1 MGASRGEGASRR
13 ARRLWSVAVVPAA
26 IVALVV
32 AGCGSSS
39 DSGGSG
45 GGSGGGNSSKPVTI
59 GASLPLSGDL
69 AQPGKSARQGY
80 EIWQDMVNASG
91 GLLGRKVKLDI
102 VDDASSQKT
111 VVSDYTRLISQDHV
125 DLLLGT
131 FSSLLNFPASA
142 VAEKNRMVYVEPAG
156 GAPQMFTRGFKYLFF
171 AQPAVST
178 HQADLFSQWVK
189 GLPAG
194 QRPQTAAYIS
204 QDDPFAK
211 PVVQAVQQQ
220 LSAGGIKTV
229 YGLKLYPP
237 DQTSFDAVVN
247 GIKASNADMVVQG
260 AVFDDAVSTIRQM
273 KQVGY
278 QPKILF
284 QTSAPSEGDQF
295 AKGIGV
301 ANTEGIFYAVSWSPK
316 ADTPQNKAFV
326 AEYARRFGGTPP
338 EDAADAF
345 GTAQVLQAAVKATK
359 SFDQD
364 KLRDWLHSNSVNTVE
379 GELKWDQTGAP
390 QGQFLVAQWQGGKT
404 EIVLPKNLA
413 TSDKI
418 VNPKPPWK

>member
-1 MGASRGEGASRR
+1 MRMSRR
-13 ARRLWSVAVVPAA
+13 AGSWRAVLAGAA
-26 IVALVV
+26 LAVLV

-39 DSGGSG
+39 SGGASG
-45 GGSGGGNSSKPVTI
+45 GGKSSKPVTI

-69 AQPGKSARQGY
+69 AQPGKSAQQGY
-80 EIWQDMVNASG
+80 QIWRDMVNAKG

-156 GAPQMFTRGFKYLFF
+156 GAPTMFTRGFKYLFF
-171 AQPAVST
+171 AQPAVSV

-189 GLPAG
+189 SLPAG
-194 QRPQTAAYIS
+194 QRPKTAAYIS

-211 PVVQAVQQQ
+211 PVVQAVQKQ
-220 LSAGGIKTV
+220 LEAGGIKTV
-229 YGLKLYPP
+229 YGMKLYPA

-247 GIKASNADMVVQG
+247 GIKASNADVVVQG
-260 AVFDDAVSTIRQM
+260 AVFDDAVNTIRQM

-295 AKGIGV
+295 AKGVGT
-301 ANTEGIFYAVSWSPK
+301 ANTEGIFYAVSWSPQ

-326 AEYARRFGGTPP
+326 AEYERRFGGTPP

-345 GTAQVLQAAVKATK
+345 GTAQVLQAAVTATK

-364 KLRDWLHSNSVNTVE
+364 KIRDWLHSHTVDTVE
-379 GELKWDQTGAP
+379 GPLKWDQTGAP

-404 EIVLPKNLA
+404 DIVLPKNLA

-418 VNPKPPWK
+418 VDPKPPWK

>member
-1 MGASRGEGASRR
+1 MRMSPMGGSWRAALVGAVL
-13 ARRLWSVAVVPAA
+13 A
-26 IVALVV
+26 ALVV
-32 AGCGSSS
+32 GCGGSN
-39 DSGGSG
+39 SGGASG
-45 GGSGGGNSSKPVTI
+45 GGGKSSKPVTI

-69 AQPGKSARQGY
+69 AQPGKSAQQGY
-80 EIWQDMVNASG
+80 EIWRDMLNAKG

-156 GAPQMFTRGFKYLFF
+156 GAPTMFTRGFKYLFF
-171 AQPAVST
+171 AQPAVSI
-178 HQADLFSQWVK
+178 HQADLFSQWVTS
-189 GLPAG
+189 LPAG
-194 QRPQTAAYIS
+194 QKPKTAAYIS

-211 PVVQAVQQQ
+211 PVVQAVQKQ
-220 LSAGGIKTV
+220 LEAGGVKTV
-229 YGLKLYPP
+229 YGMKLYPA

-260 AVFDDAVSTIRQM
+260 AVFDDAVNTIRQM

-295 AKGIGV
+295 AKGVGT

-326 AEYARRFGGTPP
+326 AEYEKRFGGTPP

-345 GTAQVLQAAVKATK
+345 GTAQVLEAAVNATK

-364 KLRDWLHSNSVNTVE
+364 KLRDWLHSHTVNTVE
-379 GELKWDQTGAP
+379 GPLKWDARGAP

-404 EIVLPKNLA
+404 DIVLPSKLA